1 MEGYTMKENKVIEI
15 KRPGSFIDDPLT
27 EIMREG
33 TRKLLS
39 EALKAEIEGFLS
51 EYQELRRKNGTR
63 RITKNG
69 HVPEHEIQ
77 TRALVLFQ

>member
-1 MEGYTMKENKVIEI
+1 
-15 KRPGSFIDDPLT
+15 
-27 EIMREG
+27 
-33 TRKLLS
+33 
-39 EALKAEIEGFLS
+39 LKAEIEGFLS